1 MLCLSLQMDSDTVTA
16 SVRSRSR
23 ARPAL
28 PSRPILA
35 WTNLFPAYVHHVFF
49 WLRQLR
55 RVRRSLNDESVKTL
69 FHGFVTARVDYC
81 NMVGYLPAQQTT
93 TIRVLNAA
101 ARLVSGTCQYDY
113 DWSPQDVIRPWTVA
127 DFTCRLALAR
137 CGRSGPVQA
146 WCYSPPICL
155 LHMHV

>member
-1 MLCLSLQMDSDTVTA
+1 MDSDTVTA

-81 NMVGYLPAQQTT
+81 NVVGYLPAQQTT
-93 TIRVLNAA
+93 TINHTGAERRRTSRQRHMQV
-101 ARLVSGTCQYDY
+101 RL
-113 DWSPQDVIRPWTVA
+113 
-127 DFTCRLALAR
+127 
-137 CGRSGPVQA
+137 
-146 WCYSPPICL
+146 
-155 LHMHV
+155 